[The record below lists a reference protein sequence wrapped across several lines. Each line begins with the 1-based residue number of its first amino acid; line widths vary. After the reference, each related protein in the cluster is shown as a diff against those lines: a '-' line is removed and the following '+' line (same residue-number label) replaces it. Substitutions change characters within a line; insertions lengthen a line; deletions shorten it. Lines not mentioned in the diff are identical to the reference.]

1 MATVHADD
9 SEEVESVQSNNLRDR
24 ISKKHIV
31 IGVLGVATV
40 VAVVYAIIKINNHNK

>member
-9 SEEVESVQSNNLRDR
+9 SEEDVRVQCESTHDK

-31 IGVLGVATV
+31 LGVLGVATV
-40 VAVVYAIIKINNHNK
+40 VAVVYAIIKNNNHNK